1 MAGEA
6 NKNVQTKADVILQN
20 GLVLDK
26 KVENIALQTNSVA
39 SDVAAVKKA
48 CEQTASEQGFIARQ
62 NSEIF
67 EKLSAE
73 NNALK
78 QELMYISAQNENIY
92 TGIAKLV
99 NQLQDEVASLK
110 KKLEEVP
117 TPAPQPEEP
126 VVEEVEVLGD
136 DEAIEEVVPEIDYDV
151 IAEKVADR
159 LVVPAPEKVEID
171 YDKLAEGV
179 AQKMGT
185 GVDSDEICQ
194 KVYDKMLPVLQA
206 ISVQE
211 VISPDYV
218 ASKVAEQIVIPAGVS
233 QDGTTID
240 YNSLA
245 NRVANQVVEK
255 IGQSAVS
262 TVSDDDF
269 VAVAATPTV
278 DEEALATRLADKIAD
293 MLDSE
298 EFTDKLVKK
307 VGTVSPEE
315 FDVMVDD
322 DGCDALA
329 ESVCAKLDYDLL
341 SSKIVEKLGANET
354 EVDADEIATKV
365 SEKVNVVV
373 DSEEIAT
380 KVSEKV
386 VITVDTDEIAT
397 KVSEKVN
404 VVVDSEEIATKVSEK
419 VDVVVDE
426 DAIAT
431 KVSEKIEKLDAND
444 VAENVAKSVI
454 CAIPVPTG
462 VNEEKVAQEVV
473 DKIIAKQDENDYDV
487 VIDDEGVAKLTELVA
502 EKIEGA
508 NKERFDKIDAE
519 IESIKEMLSGAMVAV
534 SESAIAEDEE
544 LVKVSDIIDGDEQD
558 GFEDGVMEDIVNDID
573 EQPTDDEIMPDGI
586 PGISNGV
593 DFGNMMKY
601 NRSFIAR
608 IIQSSDDMKNYYGET
623 KSALLAYKKV
633 NSSIAWGAERFNKG
647 RETIARFKIRGKTLC
662 LYLALDPNE
671 YKTSVYHHSDV
682 SDNKSMSG
690 TPMMLKIKSPL
701 GVKKAV
707 RLIDEM
713 LEKRGGVKQ
722 AVQNRDYAA
731 MYPYETTEQLIE
743 EGLVKDVSKK

>member
-73 NNALK
+73 NKALK
-78 QELMYISAQNENIY
+78 QELLYISAQNENIY

-110 KKLEEVP
+110 KQLEEA

-126 VVEEVEVLGD
+126 EVEEVEVLGD

-159 LVVPAPEKVEID
+159 LVVPVPEKVELD

-179 AQKMGT
+179 AQKIGT
-185 GVDSDEICQ
+185 GANSDEICQ

-206 ISVQE
+206 ITVQE

-245 NRVANQVVEK
+245 DRVANQVVEK
-255 IGQSAVS
+255 MGQSAVS

-354 EVDADEIATKV
+354 KVDAD
-365 SEKVNVVV
+365 
-373 DSEEIAT
+373 EIAT

-386 VITVDTDEIAT
+386 VITVDTD
-397 KVSEKVN
+397 
-404 VVVDSEEIATKVSEK
+404 EIATKVSEK

-444 VAENVAKSVI
+444 VAENVARSVI

-462 VNEEKVAQEVV
+462 INEEKVAQDVV
-473 DKIIAKQDENDYDV
+473 DKIIEKQDENDYDV

-534 SESAIAEDEE
+534 AESAVADDEGE
-544 LVKVSDIIDGDEQD
+544 LVKVSDIIDGDDQD
-558 GFEDGVMEDIVNDID
+558 GFADGVMEDIVNDID
-573 EQPTDDEIMPDGI
+573 EQPTEDEIMPDGI

-647 RETIARFKIRGKTLC
+647 RETVARFKIRGKTLC

-713 LEKRGGVKQ
+713 LEKRGCTKQ
-722 AVQNRDYAA
+722 AVQNRDYSA
-731 MYPYETTEQLIE
+731 MYPYESTEQLIE
-743 EGLVKDVSKK
+743 EGLIKDVSKK